1 MSAFIIRRLLQALV
15 VLIMVSILVFLVIR
29 LLPLDPITLYVIG
42 TGNMDEE
49 QIKFLKHQYG
59 LDKPL
64 YAQYY
69 DWISK
74 VVRGDMGQS
83 LYYKD
88 SVNKLLK
95 QRVPITMY
103 LGIVSMAISITVGIT
118 IGMLAAIR
126 RGKWL
131 DNIVSP
137 LSVVLV
143 CLPSFLLG
151 IFLIYIFGMK
161 AHWLPFHDLVLP
173 WQNFGLSVRQVIMP
187 AICMSALGLA
197 MNARQMRSSMLEII
211 RQDYIRT
218 AWSKGLTERVVILKH
233 ALKNSLIPVVTLVGM
248 GVGVVFAGAVITETI
263 FSIPGMGRL
272 FVTCIQG
279 QDYIVVQDLALV
291 FGTVILLVNLL
302 VDISYT
308 WIDPRIRYN

>member
-1 MSAFIIRRLLQALV
+1 MSSFIIRRLLQALL
-15 VLIMVSILVFLVIR
+15 VLLLVSVLVFFVIR

-42 TGNMDEE
+42 TGNLDEE

-64 YAQYY
+64 YIQYY

-74 VVRGDMGQS
+74 VFRGNLGES

-88 SVNKLLK
+88 SVTKLLA
-95 QRVPITMY
+95 QRVPVTMY
-103 LGIVSMAISITVGIT
+103 LGVVSMAISITVGIT
-118 IGMLAAIR
+118 IGMFAAIR

-151 IFLIYIFGMK
+151 IFLIYLFGMK
-161 AHWLPFHDLVLP
+161 FHWLPFHDLVLP
-173 WQNFGLSVRQVIMP
+173 WQDFGLSIRQVIMP

-211 RQDYIRT
+211 RQDYVRT
-218 AWSKGLTERVVILKH
+218 AWSKGLTERIVIMKH
-233 ALKNSLIPVVTLVGM
+233 ALKNSLIPVVTLIGM
-248 GVGVVFAGAVITETI
+248 GVGFVFAGAVITETI

-279 QDYIVVQDLALV
+279 QDYVVVQDLALI
-291 FGTVILLVNLL
+291 FGSVILLVNLL
-302 VDISYT
+302 VDISYS

>member
-1 MSAFIIRRLLQALV
+1 MSAFIIRRLLQALL
-15 VLIMVSILVFLVIR
+15 VLVLVSILVFFVIR

-42 TGNMDEE
+42 TGNLDEE

-64 YAQYY
+64 YVQYY
-69 DWISK
+69 DWISN
-74 VVRGDMGQS
+74 VVQGDMGQS

-88 SVNKLLK
+88 SVNKLLA
-95 QRVPITMY
+95 QRIPITMY
-103 LGIVSMAISITVGIT
+103 LGIVSMLISVSVGIT
-118 IGMLAAIR
+118 MGMLAAIR

-151 IFLIYIFGMK
+151 IFLIFFFGMEL
-161 AHWLPFHDLVLP
+161 HWLPFHDLVLP
-173 WQNFGLSVRQVIMP
+173 WQDFGLSVRQVIMP

-211 RQDYIRT
+211 RQDYVRT
-218 AWSKGLTERVVILKH
+218 AWAKGLTERVVILKH

-279 QDYIVVQDLALV
+279 QDYVVVQDLALV
-291 FGTVILLVNLL
+291 FGSVILLVNLL
-302 VDISYT
+302 VDISYS

>member
-1 MSAFIIRRLLQALV
+1 MSAFIIRRLLQALL
-15 VLIMVSILVFLVIR
+15 VLIMVTVLVFLVMR

-42 TGNMDEE
+42 TGNMDEA
-49 QIKFLKHQYG
+49 QIIFLKHQYG

-64 YAQYY
+64 YVQYF

-74 VVRGDMGQS
+74 VVRGDLGQS
-83 LYYKD
+83 LFYKD
-88 SVNKLLK
+88 SVNKILA
-95 QRVPITMY
+95 QRVPVTMY
-103 LGIVSMAISITVGIT
+103 LGITSMLISTIVGIT
-118 IGMLAAIR
+118 IGMVAAIR

-131 DNIVSP
+131 DNIASP
-137 LSVVLV
+137 FSIVLV

-161 AHWLPFHDLVLP
+161 LHWLPFHDLVLP
-173 WQNFGLSVRQVIMP
+173 WQNFGLSVREVIMP

-218 AWSKGLTERVVILKH
+218 AWSKGLTEHVVILKH

-248 GVGVVFAGAVITETI
+248 SVGFVFAGAVITETI
-263 FSIPGMGRL
+263 FSIPGIGRL

-279 QDYIVVQDLALV
+279 QDYIVVQDLAV
-291 FGTVILLVNLL
+291 IFGTVILLVNLL

>member
-1 MSAFIIRRLLQALV
+1 MSSFIVRRLLMALV
-15 VLIMVSILVFLVIR
+15 VLILVTVVVFLVIR
-29 LLPLDPITLYVIG
+29 MLPLDPITLYVIG
-42 TGNMDEE
+42 TGNMDEPR
-49 QIKFLKHQYG
+49 IAFLKHQYG

-64 YAQYY
+64 YVQYY
-69 DWISK
+69 DWISN
-74 VVRGDMGQS
+74 VVRGNFGQS

-88 SVNKLLK
+88 SVSKLLK
-95 QRVPITMY
+95 QRVPVTMY
-103 LGIVSMAISITVGIT
+103 LGIVSMLISTTVGIT

-137 LSVVLV
+137 LSVILV

-161 AHWLPFHDLVLP
+161 LGWLPFHDLVLP
-173 WQNFGLSVRQVIMP
+173 WQNFGLSIREVIMP

-211 RQDYIRT
+211 RQDYVRT

-233 ALKNSLIPVVTLVGM
+233 AMKNSLIPVVTLIGMSVGF
-248 GVGVVFAGAVITETI
+248 VFAGAVITETI

-279 QDYIVVQDLALV
+279 QDYIVVQDLALI

-302 VDISYT
+302 VDISYS
-308 WIDPRIRYN
+308 WIDPRIRYD

>member
-1 MSAFIIRRLLQALV
+1 MGSFVIRRLLMALL
-15 VLIMVSILVFLVIR
+15 VLVLVSVLVFIVIR
-29 LLPLDPITLYVIG
+29 SLPLDPITLYVVG
-42 TGNMDEE
+42 TGSLDQER
-49 QIKFLKHQYG
+49 IKFLTHQYG
-59 LDKPL
+59 LDRPL
-64 YAQYY
+64 VIQYFN
-69 DWISK
+69 WIFK
-74 VVRGDMGQS
+74 VVRGDLGQS

-88 SVNKLLK
+88 SVNKLLA
-95 QRVPITMY
+95 QRVPVTMY
-103 LGIVSMAISITVGIT
+103 LGIVSMVISTTVGIT
-118 IGMLAAIR
+118 LGMLAAIR

-137 LSVVLV
+137 LSVILV

-151 IFLIYIFGMK
+151 IFLIYFFGMK
-161 AHWLPFHDLVLP
+161 LHWLPFHDLVLP
-173 WQNFGLSVRQVIMP
+173 WQNFGLSIRQVIMP

-211 RQDYIRT
+211 RQDYVRT

-279 QDYIVVQDLALV
+279 QDYIVVQDLALI
-291 FGTVILLVNLL
+291 FGSVILLVNLL
-302 VDISYT
+302 VDISYS

>member
-1 MSAFIIRRLLQALV
+1 MSAFIIRRLLQALL
-15 VLIMVSILVFLVIR
+15 VLVLVSVLVFFVIR
-29 LLPLDPITLYVIG
+29 MMPLDPITLYVIG

-64 YAQYY
+64 YVQYY

-74 VVRGDMGQS
+74 VVRGDLGQS

-88 SVNKLLK
+88 SVNKLLA
-95 QRVPITMY
+95 QRIPITMY
-103 LGIVSMAISITVGIT
+103 LGITSMIISISVGIT

-151 IFLIYIFGMK
+151 IFLIFIFGMK
-161 AHWLPFHDLVLP
+161 LHWLPFHDLVLP
-173 WQNFGLSVRQVIMP
+173 WQDFGLSIRQVIMP

-211 RQDYIRT
+211 RQDYVRT
-218 AWSKGLTERVVILKH
+218 AWAKGLTERAVILKH

-248 GVGVVFAGAVITETI
+248 GVGVVFSGAVITETI

-291 FGTVILLVNLL
+291 FGSVILLVNLL
-302 VDISYT
+302 VDISYS

>member
-1 MSAFIIRRLLQALV
+1 MGAFIVRRLLMALI
-15 VLIMVSILVFLVIR
+15 VLILVTVLVFLVIR

-42 TGNMDEE
+42 TGNMDEARI
-49 QIKFLKHQYG
+49 QFLKHQYG
-59 LDKPL
+59 LDRPL
-64 YAQYY
+64 YVQYF

-74 VVRGDMGQS
+74 IGRGDFGYS

-88 SVNKLLK
+88 SVGKLLK

-103 LGIVSMAISITVGIT
+103 LGIVSMIISTVVGIT

-137 LSVVLV
+137 LSVILV

-151 IFLIYIFGMK
+151 IFLIYLFGMK
-161 AHWLPFHDLVLP
+161 LHWLPFHDLVLP

-211 RQDYIRT
+211 RQDYVRT
-218 AWSKGLTERVVILKH
+218 AWSKGLTERIVILKH
-233 ALKNSLIPVVTLVGM
+233 ALKNSLIPVVTLIGM
-248 GVGVVFAGAVITETI
+248 GVGMVFAGAVITETI

-279 QDYIVVQDLALV
+279 QDYIVVQDLALI
-291 FGTVILLVNLL
+291 FGSVILLVNLL
-302 VDISYT
+302 VDISYS

>member
-1 MSAFIIRRLLQALV
+1 MTAFFIRRLLQALI
-15 VLIMVSILVFLVIR
+15 VLVLVTILVFFVMR
-29 LLPLDPITLYVIG
+29 LLPLDPVTLYVIG
-42 TGNMDEE
+42 TGNMDEA
-49 QIKFLKHQYG
+49 QITFLKHQYG
-59 LDKPL
+59 LDRPL
-64 YAQYY
+64 YVQYGS
-69 DWISK
+69 WISG
-74 VVRGDMGQS
+74 VLRGNLGYS
-83 LYYKD
+83 LFYKD
-88 SVNKLLK
+88 KVSTILG

-103 LGIVSMAISITVGIT
+103 LGISSMLISTVVGIT

-137 LSVVLV
+137 LSVVLI

-161 AHWLPFHDLVLP
+161 LHWLPFHDLLLP
-173 WQNFGLSVRQVIMP
+173 WNNFGLSIRQVIMP

-211 RQDYIRT
+211 RQDYVRT
-218 AWSKGLTERVVILKH
+218 AWAKGLQERAVILKH
-233 ALKNSLIPVVTLVGM
+233 ALKNSLIPVVTLIGMNVGM
-248 GVGVVFAGAVITETI
+248 VFAGAVITETI

-279 QDYIVVQDLALV
+279 QDYIVVQDLTLIFAS
-291 FGTVILLVNLL
+291 VILMANLL
-302 VDISYT
+302 VDLSYS

>member
-1 MSAFIIRRLLQALV
+1 MGAFIVRRLLMALL
-15 VLIMVSILVFLVIR
+15 VLILVTVLVFLVIR
-29 LLPLDPITLYVIG
+29 LLPLDPITLYVIS
-42 TGNMDEE
+42 TGNMDEARI
-49 QIKFLKHQYG
+49 QFLKHEYG
-59 LDKPL
+59 LDRPL
-64 YAQYY
+64 YVQYFN
-69 DWISK
+69 WISK
-74 VVRGDMGQS
+74 IGHGDFGYS

-88 SVNKLLK
+88 SVGKILK

-103 LGIVSMAISITVGIT
+103 LGIVSMVISTVVGIT
-118 IGMLAAIR
+118 IGMIAAIR

-151 IFLIYIFGMK
+151 IFLIYLFGMK
-161 AHWLPFHDLVLP
+161 LHWLPFHDLVLP
-173 WQNFGLSVRQVIMP
+173 WQNLGLSVRQVIMP

-211 RQDYIRT
+211 RQDYVRT

-233 ALKNSLIPVVTLVGM
+233 ALKNSLIPVVTLIGM
-248 GVGVVFAGAVITETI
+248 GVGMVFAGAVITETI

-279 QDYIVVQDLALV
+279 HDYIVVQDLALI
-291 FGTVILLVNLL
+291 FGSVILLVNLL
-302 VDISYT
+302 VDISYS

>member
-1 MSAFIIRRLLQALV
+1 MTAFIVRRLLQALL
-15 VLIMVSILVFLVIR
+15 VLVLVTILVFLVIR

-42 TGNMDEE
+42 TGTMDEA
-49 QIKFLKHQYG
+49 QIEFLRHQYG

-64 YAQYY
+64 IFQYFG
-69 DWISK
+69 WISG
-74 VVRGDMGQS
+74 VLRGDLGES
-83 LYYKD
+83 LFYKD
-88 SVNKLLK
+88 SVNTLLK
-95 QRVPITMY
+95 ERVPLTLYMGT
-103 LGIVSMAISITVGIT
+103 LSMCISITVGIT

-137 LSVVLV
+137 LSVILV

-151 IFLIYIFGMK
+151 IFLIFIFGMNL
-161 AHWLPFHDLVLP
+161 HWLPFNGLILP
-173 WQNFGLSVRQVIMP
+173 WEDFGLSVKQVIMP
-187 AICMSALGLA
+187 ALCTSALGLA

-211 RQDYIRT
+211 RQDYVRT

-233 ALKNSLIPVVTLVGM
+233 AMKNSLIPVVTLIGM
-248 GVGVVFAGAVITETI
+248 GVGFVFAGSVITETI

-291 FGTVILLVNLL
+291 FGTVILFVNLL
-302 VDISYT
+302 VDLSYT
-308 WIDPRIRYN
+308 WIDPRIRYT

>member
-1 MSAFIIRRLLQALV
+1 MTAFIIRRLLQALI
-15 VLIMVSILVFLVIR
+15 VLVMVTILVFLVIR

-42 TGNMDEE
+42 TGNMDEG
-49 QIKFLKHQYG
+49 QIAFLKHQYG
-59 LDKPL
+59 LDRPL
-64 YAQYY
+64 YVQYFN
-69 DWISK
+69 WISD
-74 VVRGDMGQS
+74 VVRGDLGES
-83 LYYKD
+83 LFYKD
-88 SVNKLLK
+88 SVNKILA

-103 LGIVSMAISITVGIT
+103 LGIISMLISITVGIT

-137 LSVVLV
+137 LSVILV

-161 AHWLPFHDLVLP
+161 LHWLPFHDLVLP
-173 WQNFGLSVRQVIMP
+173 WQDFGLSIRQVIMP

-233 ALKNSLIPVVTLVGM
+233 AMKNSLIPVVTLIGM
-248 GVGVVFAGAVITETI
+248 GVGMVFAGAVITETI

-279 QDYIVVQDLALV
+279 QDYIVVQDLTLIFA
-291 FGTVILLVNLL
+291 TVILAVNLL
-302 VDISYT
+302 VDLSYS
-308 WIDPRIRYN
+308 WIDPRIRYG

>member
-1 MSAFIIRRLLQALV
+1 MGAFIVRRLLMALL
-15 VLIMVSILVFLVIR
+15 VLILVTILVFMVIR
-29 LLPLDPITLYVIG
+29 FLPLDPITLYVIG
-42 TGNMDEE
+42 TGNMDEARI
-49 QIKFLKHQYG
+49 QFLNHQYG
-59 LDKPL
+59 LDRPL
-64 YAQYY
+64 YVQYFS
-69 DWISK
+69 WISK
-74 VVRGDMGQS
+74 VVRGDFGYS
-83 LYYKD
+83 LVAKD
-88 SVNKLLK
+88 SVSTLLK
-95 QRVPITMY
+95 QRVPVTMY
-103 LGIVSMAISITVGIT
+103 LGIVSMIISTVVGIT

-173 WQNFGLSVRQVIMP
+173 WQNFTLSIRQVIMP

-211 RQDYIRT
+211 RQDYVRT
-218 AWSKGLTERVVILKH
+218 AWSKGLTERIVILKH

-279 QDYIVVQDLALV
+279 QDYIVVQDLALI
-291 FGTVILLVNLL
+291 FGSVILLVNLL
-302 VDISYT
+302 VDISYS
-308 WIDPRIRYN
+308 WIDPRIRYD

>member
-1 MSAFIIRRLLQALV
+1 MSSFIIRRLLQALL
-15 VLIMVSILVFLVIR
+15 VLLLVSVLVFFVIR

-42 TGNMDEE
+42 TGNLDEG

-59 LDKPL
+59 LDKPS
-64 YAQYY
+64 YVQYF

-88 SVNKLLK
+88 SVTKLLA
-95 QRVPITMY
+95 QRVPVTMY
-103 LGIVSMAISITVGIT
+103 LGVVSMFISITVGVT
-118 IGMLAAIR
+118 IGMFAAIR

-151 IFLIYIFGMK
+151 IFLIYLFGMK
-161 AHWLPFHDLVLP
+161 LHWLPFHDLVLP
-173 WQNFGLSVRQVIMP
+173 WQDFGLSIRQVIMP

-211 RQDYIRT
+211 RQDYVRT
-218 AWSKGLTERVVILKH
+218 AWSKGLTEHIVILKH
-233 ALKNSLIPVVTLVGM
+233 ALKNSLIPVVTLIGM
-248 GVGVVFAGAVITETI
+248 GVGMVFAGAVITETI

-279 QDYIVVQDLALV
+279 QDYVVVQDLALI
-291 FGTVILLVNLL
+291 FGSVILLVNLL
-302 VDISYT
+302 VDVSYS

>member
-1 MSAFIIRRLLQALV
+1 MTAFIIRRLLQALL
-15 VLIMVSILVFLVIR
+15 VLILVTVLVFFVIR

-42 TGNMDEE
+42 TGNMDEQ
-49 QIKFLKHQYG
+49 QITFLKHQYG
-59 LDKPL
+59 LDRPL
-64 YAQYY
+64 YVQYY
-69 DWISK
+69 HWISD
-74 VVRGDMGQS
+74 VARGNFGES
-83 LYYKD
+83 LFYKD
-88 SVNKLLK
+88 SVNKILK
-95 QRVPITMY
+95 ERVPLT
-103 LGIVSMAISITVGIT
+103 ITVGIS

-131 DNIVSP
+131 DNVVSP

-161 AHWLPFHDLVLP
+161 LHWLPFNGLVLP
-173 WQNFGLSVRQVIMP
+173 WQDFGLSVKQVIMP
-187 AICMSALGLA
+187 ALCTAALGLA

-211 RQDYIRT
+211 RQDYVRT
-218 AWSKGLTERVVILKH
+218 AWSKGLTERVIILKH
-233 ALKNSLIPVVTLVGM
+233 AMKNSLIPVVTLIGM
-248 GVGVVFAGAVITETI
+248 GVGFVFAGSVITETI

-279 QDYIVVQDLALV
+279 QDYIVVQDLALI

-302 VDISYT
+302 VDLSYT
-308 WIDPRIRYN
+308 WIDPRIRYT

>member
-1 MSAFIIRRLLQALV
+1 MSAFIIRRLLQALL
-15 VLIMVSILVFLVIR
+15 VLILVTVLVFLVIR
-29 LLPLDPITLYVIG
+29 LLPLDPITLFVIG

-49 QIKFLKHQYG
+49 QIKFLKHRYG

-64 YAQYY
+64 YVQYY
-69 DWISK
+69 DWVSK
-74 VVRGDMGQS
+74 VVRGDLGQS

-95 QRVPITMY
+95 QRVPVTMY
-103 LGIVSMAISITVGIT
+103 LGIISMLISTTVGIT

-161 AHWLPFHDLVLP
+161 LHWLPFHDLVLP
-173 WQNFGLSVRQVIMP
+173 WQDFGLSIRQIIMP

-211 RQDYIRT
+211 RQDYVRT
-218 AWSKGLTERVVILKH
+218 AWAKGLTERVVILKH
-233 ALKNSLIPVVTLVGM
+233 ALKNSLIPVVTLIGM
-248 GVGVVFAGAVITETI
+248 GVGMVFAGAVITETI

-302 VDISYT
+302 VDVSYS
-308 WIDPRIRYN
+308 WIDPRIRYD